1 MIKTVFKVLYIS
13 LAVVLTIVVFI
24 FNYQSTTITQIK
36 DALNGFVNREEY
48 YNVARMCGG
57 LYDSNPIISIQ
68 NDDKFDNRY
77 ANKMEDTIDFYNTE
91 INPGSP
97 KSINKSTIIEDN
109 KFDMVVYAGTK
120 DVTNTYYNTGDE
132 GNLEKAKYHKYD
144 FTYYIYLFDV
154 DFAIADKYQSR
165 AGEKKKTVNDTAIRF
180 YAGDET
186 YDYFAV
192 IDSDYYHSV
201 GLPEGAAPKT
211 NYLSKPENLH
221 DMFIYGQRNM
231 FESYDKWGFYDFSIS
246 QDSINAVNKEL
257 GGSDDNK
264 VITSFSIL
272 DRDGKEV
279 ENSKVDFRFAFDEE
293 FFQEDYAKI
302 IYKAYERY
310 NEVADN
316 DESTDEAIDAAEVE
330 FKDEAKRFDD
340 NMKDGLY
347 PTYFKAFEKDDIVDT
362 ATVVWKSILVGALFI
377 FSATVVFILIFKF
390 AWIKSLVFR
399 KKEGHYVPNKEKA
412 RQTAQMHQQMQAKKQ
427 NQNNGQ
433 RLPRGKQNQ
442 ASKPANVI
450 ASNEVKEEPKDIK
463 SEVDEEIKAEE
474 AKLDNTNDNNDALDN
489 NEAENT
495 NNEVE
500 NTNIEA
506 KVEETEVEEVS
517 ENTNEQEDLDKNN
530 E

>member
-1 MIKTVFKVLYIS
+1 MIKTIFKVLYIS
-13 LAVVLTIVVFI
+13 LAVVLTIVVFV

-77 ANKMEDTIDFYNTE
+77 ANKMEGVIEFYNNE
-91 INPGSP
+91 IRESEDPE
-97 KSINKSTIIEDN
+97 KTINKSTIIEDN

-144 FTYYIYLFDV
+144 FAYYIYLFDV
-154 DFAIADKYQSR
+154 DFAISDKYQSR

-180 YAGDET
+180 YAGDKT

-201 GLPEGAAPKT
+201 GLPEGTNPKT

-221 DMFIYGQRNM
+221 DMFISGQRNM
-231 FESYDKWGFYDFSIS
+231 FESYDKWGFYDFTIA
-246 QDSINAVNKEL
+246 QDSILAVNEEL
-257 GGSDDNK
+257 GGNNDNN

-279 ENSKVDFRFAFDEE
+279 ENSKVDFSFAFDEE
-293 FFQEDYAKI
+293 FFQDGNAKI
-302 IYKAYERY
+302 IYDAYKDY
-310 NEVADN
+310 NEVADK
-316 DESTDEAIDAAEVE
+316 DESTDKEISDAEDAFKIEAQE
-330 FKDEAKRFDD
+330 FDD
-340 NMKDGLY
+340 NMKAGLY
-347 PTYFKAFEKDDIVDT
+347 PTYFKAFEKDDIVKT
-362 ATVVWKSILVGALFI
+362 STVVWKSILVGALFI

-442 ASKPANVI
+442 ASKPANVD
-450 ASNEVKEEPKDIK
+450 SNEVKEEKPNDIK
-463 SEVDEEIKAEE
+463 AEVEEEIKAEE
-474 AKLDNTNDNNDALDN
+474 AKLENTNEN
-489 NEAENT
+489 NEALDTKAQDVAQDT
-495 NNEVE
+495 NAEVAS
-500 NTNIEA
+500 NIDA
-506 KVEETEVEEVS
+506 EEVS

>member
-1 MIKTVFKVLYIS
+1 MIKTIFKVLYIS
-13 LAVVLTIVVFI
+13 LAVVLTIVVFV

-77 ANKMEDTIDFYNTE
+77 ANKMEGVIEFYNNE
-91 INPGSP
+91 IRESKDPE
-97 KSINKSTIIEDN
+97 KTINKSTIIEDN

-154 DFAIADKYQSR
+154 DFAISDGSAQIK
-165 AGEKKKTVNDTAIRF
+165 GKKTKTNNAGIRF
-180 YAGDET
+180 YAGEEKF
-186 YDYFAV
+186 DYYAV
-192 IDSDYYHSV
+192 IDSDYYHLV
-201 GLPEGAAPKT
+201 GKDESDNPIYKT
-211 NYLSKPENLH
+211 NYLSKPENLQ

-257 GGSDDNK
+257 GGNDDNK

-279 ENSKVDFRFAFDEE
+279 ENSKVDFSFAFTEE
-293 FFQEDYAKI
+293 FFQDGNAKI
-302 IYKAYERY
+302 IYDAYETY
-310 NEVADN
+310 NNIADK
-316 DESTDEAIDAAEVE
+316 DESTDKEISDAEDAFKVEAQE
-330 FKDEAKRFDD
+330 FDD
-340 NMKDGLY
+340 NMKAGLY
-347 PTYFKAFEKDDIVDT
+347 PTYFKAFEKDDIVKT
-362 ATVVWKSILVGALFI
+362 STIVWKSILVGALFI

-442 ASKPANVI
+442 AAKPANVG
-450 ASNEVKEEPKDIK
+450 SNDVKEEKPNDIK
-463 SEVDEEIKAEE
+463 SEVDEEIKVEE
-474 AKLDNTNDNNDALDN
+474 AKLEDNNEALDN
-489 NEAENT
+489 NKSEVTAEDNNTEA
-495 NNEVE
+495 E

-506 KVEETEVEEVS
+506 EDEKIEEVAQDK
-517 ENTNEQEDLDKNN
+517 EEQEKDK